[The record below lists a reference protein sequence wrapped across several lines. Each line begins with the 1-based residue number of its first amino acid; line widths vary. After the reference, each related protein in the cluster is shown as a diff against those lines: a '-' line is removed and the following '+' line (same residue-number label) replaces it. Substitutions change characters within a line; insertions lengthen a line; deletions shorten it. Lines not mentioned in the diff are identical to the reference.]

1 MQEPNNGKK
10 SRALEKQDRQIL
22 ERLQQNCRQP
32 IAEIGEQIG
41 MSTSACH
48 RRIKLLEDSGFIEG
62 YNARLNPK
70 KLGYSII
77 VMVEITLSSQSK
89 PALIRFEKAVEQAS
103 EILECYL
110 MAGDADYQLTVAAR
124 GLEDFERL
132 HREVIGRLPG
142 VSGVKSNMIL
152 RTVKDWNG
160 FNL

>member
-1 MQEPNNGKK
+1 MSNPNNGKNINQ
-10 SRALEKQDRQIL
+10 AGKQDRQIL
-22 ERLQQNCRQP
+22 ERLQQNCRLP

-77 VMVEITLSSQSK
+77 VLVEITLSSQSK
-89 PALIRFEKAVEQAS
+89 PALSRFEKAVEQAD

-110 MAGDADYQLTVAAR
+110 MAGEADYLLTVAAR

-152 RTVKDWNG
+152 RTVKDWHG
-160 FNL
+160 YKL